1 MVDGSTKLLG
11 IIGNP
16 VGHSL
21 SPAMHNAAFQALG
34 MNCVYVPLAVE
45 PHMVGDALKGLIA
58 FGFLGANV
66 TVPYK
71 ETVIPFMDT
80 LSSDASCIG
89 AVNTLIMKEG
99 RLLGF
104 NTDWIGFLN
113 HLSEIG
119 FDVSRAR
126 VLVLGSG
133 GSARAVVYAL
143 CSRRAH
149 VILCSRNAVTAQ
161 AIIRDI
167 SRLLV
172 DCSIRFVPLE
182 KLGFLDLAADLVVN
196 TTPVGMSPDPGSCPW
211 PEGIPFPKCSL
222 AYDLV
227 YDPQETKFMEA
238 AGKAGAISSNGLGML
253 VHQAAAAFK
262 IWTAGVEPPIEIMK
276 RALKKC

>member
-1 MVDGSTKLLG
+1 MVDGSTKLVG

-34 MNCVYVPLAVE
+34 MNCVYVPLAVQ
-45 PHMVGDALKGLIA
+45 PRRVGDALNGLIA
-58 FGFLGANV
+58 LGFLGANV

-71 ETVIPFMDT
+71 ESVIPFVDK

-89 AVNTLIMKEG
+89 AVNTLMVKESQ
-99 RLLGF
+99 LLGF

-119 FDVSRAR
+119 FDVSRTS

-143 CSRRAH
+143 CSEGSD
-149 VILCSRNAVTAQ
+149 VTICSRNTLTAE

-167 SRLLV
+167 SGSFANCFIKSV
-172 DCSIRFVPLE
+172 TLE
-182 KLGFLDLAADLVVN
+182 KLGDSDLTVDIVVN
-196 TTPVGMSPDPGSCPW
+196 TTPVGMSPNPGSCPW
-211 PEGIPFPKCSL
+211 PEGIPFPKCGL

-227 YDPQETKFMEA
+227 YDPQKTRFMEA

-262 IWTAGVEPPIEIMK
+262 IWTGVEPPTEIMK
-276 RALKKC
+276 KAVKQC